1 MCRLKHVSFLYWYRK
16 GRKKSSEKVGE
27 GLTFPSPNPNFS
39 PPFHHQQ
46 RSMFNLKESIQRVLF
61 SLKMVSCF
69 AWKFSD
75 RVGCYGNFPSNELG
89 RFRDEIQWFSR
100 DFWGE
105 MKRMVEKCAQIAF
118 KRGDRFF
125 AIEHY
130 GNCYG
135 AKDFSSGSQPEEY
148 RCRYGVGL
156 ENVFYV
162 YKVSMWF
169 GVYPNDLY
177 G

>member
-1 MCRLKHVSFLYWYRK
+1 MTCGTGVMSRERSCDNPQQAAGGKPCEGYARDV
-16 GRKKSSEKVGE
+16 KSCNATQLCV
-27 GLTFPSPNPNFS
+27 
-39 PPFHHQQ
+39 
-46 RSMFNLKESIQRVLF
+46 
-61 SLKMVSCF
+61 
-69 AWKFSD
+69 D

-100 DFWGE
+100 DFGGE

-125 AIEHY
+125 AVEHY

-162 YKVSMWF
+162 YKVSM
-169 GVYPNDLY
+169 
-177 G
+177 